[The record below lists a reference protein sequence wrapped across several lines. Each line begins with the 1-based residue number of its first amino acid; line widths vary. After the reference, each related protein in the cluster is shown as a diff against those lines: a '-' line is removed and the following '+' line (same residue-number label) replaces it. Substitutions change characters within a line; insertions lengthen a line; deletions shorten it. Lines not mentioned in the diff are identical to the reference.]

1 MKTKDEDDKTAATLL
16 TWEVAKV
23 PEGEAALKIGSVRA
37 GIGGQ
42 VRMTQEHAD
51 AMNKALPGC
60 LKLVGI

>member
-1 MKTKDEDDKTAATLL
+1 MNSKNDETPKAPALL
-16 TWEVAKV
+16 SWEVART
-23 PEGEAALKIGSVRA
+23 PEGENTLKLGSVRA

-60 LKLVGI
+60 LKLLGI

>member
-1 MKTKDEDDKTAATLL
+1 MKTTDEKEKASPLL
-16 TWEVAKV
+16 VWEVTRTSQ
-23 PEGEAALKIGSVRA
+23 GENTLKIGDVRA

-42 VRMTQEHAD
+42 VRMSQEHAD